1 MLLLSVNRKEI
12 SSNLRLHLSNK
23 QWLGFQGSSNFLYYI
38 FPGNITVVST
48 LFQDY
53 FLLDK
58 VFEKQRSQILKKI
71 KNIFLNIEYNYSIK
85 LKVIGVGYK
94 IDPMPSQKI
103 LNLKLGFSHEIQFPL
118 ESGTLLMVLVI
129 WHLIFLSTNIWV
141 NSFSDISIWLEIF
154 RVIICF

>member
-71 KNIFLNIEYNYSIK
+71 
-85 LKVIGVGYK
+85 
-94 IDPMPSQKI
+94 
-103 LNLKLGFSHEIQFPL
+103 
-118 ESGTLLMVLVI
+118 
-129 WHLIFLSTNIWV
+129 
-141 NSFSDISIWLEIF
+141 
-154 RVIICF
+154 